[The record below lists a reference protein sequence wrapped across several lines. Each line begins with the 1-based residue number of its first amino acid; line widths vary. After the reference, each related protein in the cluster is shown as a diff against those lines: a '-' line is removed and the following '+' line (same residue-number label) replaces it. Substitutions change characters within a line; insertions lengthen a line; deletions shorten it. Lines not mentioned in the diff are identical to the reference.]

1 MGGKGTGRQDRT
13 AGPGSGTG
21 APGEGPALGKPDGIG
36 RMTLVCDYSESA
48 QAVWRLASTKGNA
61 DAIV

>member
-1 MGGKGTGRQDRT
+1 MGGKGTGRQDR
-13 AGPGSGTG
+13 A